1 MGKRK
6 KMKRMRRE
14 REFELKERERKR
26 NWLVILLPVVVVII
40 AVGVFFAMS
49 GGEQGGDA
57 QNSGPIDTN
66 GTGGTVR
73 PTWVDAQVEGNT
85 VSILTA
91 EVDSGKMLHFRVTDQ
106 DANMAFMAYQLDGER
121 YVRANVCP
129 PCRSVGFS
137 LSGDILVCNSC
148 GTKFEASTGDG
159 ISGACRDY
167 PKAEVAHAIS
177 GDKIT
182 MDTDDLINAYLDT
195 EKPGWP

>member
-14 REFELKERERKR
+14 RELELRERKPKR
-26 NWLVILLPVVVVII
+26 NWLVILLPVIVVII

-49 GGEQGGDA
+49 GGEQGGSA
-57 QNSGPIDTN
+57 QNNGPIDTN
-66 GTGGTVR
+66 GTGGTVD

-85 VSILTA
+85 VSILTG
-91 EVDSGKMLHFRVTDQ
+91 EVDSGKMLHFRVTDE
-106 DANMAFMAYQLDGER
+106 DASMAFMAYQLDGER

-129 PCRSVGFS
+129 PCRSIGFS
-137 LSGDILVCNSC
+137 LVGNVLVCNSC

-167 PKAEVAHAIS
+167 PKAEVAYAIS
-177 GDKIT
+177 GDRIT
-182 MDTDDLINAYLDT
+182 MDTDDLVNAYLDT

>member
-1 MGKRK
+1 
-6 KMKRMRRE
+6 
-14 REFELKERERKR
+14 
-26 NWLVILLPVVVVII
+26 
-40 AVGVFFAMS
+40 
-49 GGEQGGDA
+49 
-57 QNSGPIDTN
+57 
-66 GTGGTVR
+66 
-73 PTWVDAQVEGNT
+73 
-85 VSILTA
+85 
-91 EVDSGKMLHFRVTDQ
+91 MLHFRVTDQ